1 MNPRT
6 LSGANTDNNVMNAR
20 SMSGLN
26 NHTTAGDVFL
36 NGSPNA
42 FTGTNTF
49 DVNLPTSTVNPALS
63 DIAANTLLNKNAAD
77 KLYGTG
83 AGDVTQAGNNVFTG
97 TNTFNVNRP
106 TSTLTSTPSSTDFI
120 TRQDADS
127 LFANSF
133 DSRITIN
140 TTDIANNT
148 VNIATANGNISQ
160 NTTDIATNTSAIAT
174 ANSNIT
180 QNTTDIAT
188 NTTAIATANS
198 NITQNTTDI
207 ASNTSAIATANTN
220 ITANTNAINTLDG
233 EVVKTSG
240 DQTISGVKT
249 FNDVPICSTQ
259 PTSDSQLANKQYV
272 DSKSGVDSTI
282 GTIIEEQVQ
291 QHTANSPEPRNLNVV
306 MSVSS
311 QIADTLEVGNDAS
324 YITLTS
330 TGIWSI
336 QASFLV
342 GSAGADN
349 NSKKQI
355 DQLMIGLGDNE
366 NYPNLGG
373 DGTSNRIEGVAF
385 GGDRVN
391 YNSNKNYRSIT
402 ITYVCDEV
410 GQKIYLFS
418 FIHVRSTQNSAQI
431 VTVSLSTQPESTFN
445 FMRAIKIA
453 MLPD

>member
-6 LSGANTDNNVMNAR
+6 LSGADTDNNVMNAR

-26 NHTTAGDVFL
+26 NHTNAGDVFL

-49 DVNLPTSTVNPALS
+49 DVNLPTSTVNPPLS
-63 DIAANTLLNKNAAD
+63 DIAGNTLLNKNAAD

-120 TRQDADS
+120 TKQDADT
-127 LFANSF
+127 LF
-133 DSRITIN
+133 DGRISTN

-148 VNIATANGNISQ
+148 VNIATANGNITQ

-174 ANSNIT
+174 ANSNIS

-188 NTTAIATANS
+188 ANTNITANT
-198 NITQNTTDI
+198 N
-207 ASNTSAIATANTN
+207 AIATANTN
-220 ITANTNAINTLDG
+220 ITANTNAISTLDG

-259 PTSDSQLANKQYV
+259 PTSNNQLANKQYV
-272 DSKSGVDSTI
+272 DSQSGGVDDSI
-282 GTIIEEQVQ
+282 GTVLEEQVQ
-291 QHTANSPEPRNLNVV
+291 QHTANSAEPRNLNVI

-311 QIADTLEVGNDAS
+311 QLSSNTLDVGPDAS

-336 QASFLV
+336 QASILV
-342 GSAGADN
+342 GTVGSDA

-355 DQLMIGLGDNE
+355 DQFMIGFGDNV
-366 NYPNLGG
+366 NYANLGG
-373 DGTSNRIEGVAF
+373 DGLSNRQSGGGVAF
-385 GGDRVN
+385 SGGSYD
-391 YNSNKNYRSIT
+391 SNKNYRNISIL
-402 ITYVCDEV
+402 YVNETV
-410 GQKIYLFS
+410 NQRIYLFS
-418 FIHVRSTQNSAQI
+418 FIHVRSTSNTAQQ
-431 VTVSLSTQPESTFN
+431 VTTTISTQPEANFN
-445 FMRAIKIA
+445 YIRAIKIA
-453 MLPD
+453 MLPT